1 MSSNIPDTP
10 LNEQELRELLHNVES
25 DRSERK
31 ESISD
36 KEKIHQAICAF
47 ANDLPNYGKP
57 GILFIGAKND
67 GTCANLPIT
76 DELLLTLSKMK
87 DDGNITPF
95 PTMVVAKQ
103 IIDGCT
109 LAIVTV
115 YPSLDPPVRYKG
127 VCWIRVGPRR
137 DIATA
142 EEEIRLSEKRRSG
155 DLPHDLQP
163 TYGAVI
169 DDLDVNFF
177 IREYLPQ
184 AVGPATLI
192 ENHRRSIDQM
202 KSLRFL
208 DNSEN
213 PTNLGILVLG
223 KDPRRFIPG
232 AYIQFVRINGVNIGD
247 PILDQEEIGGNLLDM
262 LRILDDKISAHITVS
277 SSLTDGPIEIK
288 KPDYPKVA
296 LQQITRNAILHR
308 TYEHTN
314 SPIKLYWFDD
324 RIEIISPGGPYG
336 HVNPEN
342 FGEPGITDYRN
353 PHIAEAMKVLGY
365 VQRFGFGLVMA
376 RSELEKNNNPPYNP
390 DIRPG
395 YILITIMRRL

>member
-1 MSSNIPDTP
+1 MSSNVPETP
-10 LNEQELRELLHNVES
+10 LSEQELHELLHDVES

-31 ESISD
+31 ESIQD

-47 ANDLPNYGKP
+47 ANDLPNYRKP
-57 GILFIGAKND
+57 GVLFIGVKNN
-67 GTCANLPIT
+67 GSSANLPIT

-87 DDGNITPF
+87 DDGNIIPF
-95 PTMVVAKQ
+95 PTMVVAKH

-109 LAIVTV
+109 IAVVIV
-115 YPSLDPPVRYKG
+115 YPSRDPPVRYKG

-137 DIATA
+137 GIATA

-155 DLPHDLQP
+155 DQPYDLQP
-163 TYGAVI
+163 AYGATI
-169 DDLDVNFF
+169 EDLDINFF

-184 AVGPATLI
+184 AVGPDTRA
-192 ENHRRSIDQM
+192 ENHRRPVDQM

-208 DNSEN
+208 DINEN
-213 PTNLGILVLG
+213 PTNLGVLVLG
-223 KDPRRFIPG
+223 KDPRRFLPG
-232 AYIQFVRINGVNIGD
+232 AYIQFIRINGIKIGD

-277 SSLTDGPIEIK
+277 SSLTDSPIEIK
-288 KPDYPKVA
+288 YPDYPKVA

-314 SPIKLYWFDD
+314 APVRLYWFDD

-336 HVNPEN
+336 HVTGEN

-365 VQRFGFGLVMA
+365 VQRFGFGLEMA
-376 RSELEKNNNPPYNP
+376 RSALEKNYNPPYKP

-395 YILITIMRRL
+395 YILITVLRR